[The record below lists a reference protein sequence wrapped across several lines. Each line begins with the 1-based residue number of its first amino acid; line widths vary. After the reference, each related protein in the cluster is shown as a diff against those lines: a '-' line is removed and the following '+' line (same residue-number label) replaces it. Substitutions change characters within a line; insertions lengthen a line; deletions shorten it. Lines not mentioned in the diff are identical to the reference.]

1 VVLVAGYALFPLAP
15 AIWVAAPLVFAA
27 HCGGGA
33 QWTFSTL
40 GLQRATPDAIR
51 GRIFSVDYAL
61 VTLMIALSTLLAG
74 FLADVVPP
82 QVAAW
87 TMVTLVAL
95 AGSAW
100 FAFSRAAVAE
110 TGAGDLAPE
119 DR

>member
-1 VVLVAGYALFPLAP
+1 VLVAGYALFPLAP

-33 QWTFSTL
+33 QWTLSTL
-40 GLQRATPDAIR
+40 GLQRSTHDAIR

-74 FLADVVPP
+74 FLADAAPP

-87 TMVTLVAL
+87 TMVALVAL
-95 AGSAW
+95 AGAAW
-100 FAFSRAAVAE
+100 FAFSRATVAE
-110 TGAGDLAPE
+110 PRSVDFAAE
-119 DR
+119 DQ